1 MKVNLR
7 EHQEC
12 YVLKIRELEA
22 CIRDLKSKKEALEQK
37 VANQRRS
44 SEEFTSRVQEIVQKL
59 EIEQRSNKQDR
70 GEPKGAKLRETENF
84 FTMVRKFFIE
94 HEALKDYAQNCL
106 HDLLQLQRYF
116 QVSPKGSCPTSID
129 L

>member
-1 MKVNLR
+1 LKANLR
-7 EHQEC
+7 EHQEF

-59 EIEQRSNKQDR
+59 ETEQQANKQDR
-70 GEPKGAKLRETENF
+70 GEPMRGKLRETENF
-84 FTMVRKFFIE
+84 FTMVRKFFTE
-94 HEALKDYAQNCL
+94 HEALKEYAQNCL

-116 QVSPKGSCPTSID
+116 QVSPKSACQTSID

>member
-1 MKVNLR
+1 M
-7 EHQEC
+7 
-12 YVLKIRELEA
+12 
-22 CIRDLKSKKEALEQK
+22 
-37 VANQRRS
+37 
-44 SEEFTSRVQEIVQKL
+44 QEIVQKL
-59 EIEQRSNKQDR
+59 ETEKRANKQDR

-116 QVSPKGSCPTSID
+116 QVSPKSAYQTSID